1 MAPNGALSRQPDPK
15 NSIPASTRLRH
26 QLAESNRLIVCPG
39 VYDGFSARIAIDVGF
54 DALYMTGA
62 GTTASRLGH
71 ADLGIAQLADMR
83 ANAEMIANL
92 DNSVPLIADMDTGF
106 GSPIMVARSVSE
118 YIRAGVAGF
127 HIEDQILA
135 KRCGHLQGKEVVDIE
150 TFVSR
155 IKAARMAIDQLHSD
169 IVLIGRTDS
178 LQQHGYEEAVTRI
191 KAARDA
197 GADVGLLEGV
207 TSREMAA
214 QAVKDL
220 APFPL
225 LLNMVENG
233 STPIMRASEV
243 EAMGYR
249 IMIFSFASLSPAY
262 KGIRAT
268 LERLKMEGVTGTDK
282 ELTPKKLFDICG
294 LQESVEVDVTAGGD
308 AFTKSKL

>member
-1 MAPNGALSRQPDPK
+1 
-15 NSIPASTRLRH
+15 
-26 QLAESNRLIVCPG
+26 
-39 VYDGFSARIAIDVGF
+39 
-54 DALYMTGA
+54 
-62 GTTASRLGH
+62 
-71 ADLGIAQLADMR
+71 MR

-92 DNSVPLIADMDTGF
+92 DTSVPLIADMDTGF
-106 GSPIMVARSVSE
+106 GSPIMVARSVTE

-135 KRCGHLQGKEVVDIE
+135 KRCGHLQGKEVVDME

-155 IKAARMAIDQLHSD
+155 IKAARTAIDQHHSD

-178 LQQHGYEEAVTRI
+178 LQKHGYQEAVTRI

-220 APFPL
+220 APLPL
-225 LLNMVENG
+225 LLNMVEHG
-233 STPIMRASEV
+233 STPIMSASEV
-243 EAMGYR
+243 ESMGYR

-268 LERLKMEGVTGTDK
+268 LEKLKGEGITGIDK
-282 ELTPKKLFDICG
+282 EFTPKKLFEICG
-294 LQESVEVDVTAGGD
+294 LQESVEVDVTAGGE

>member
-1 MAPNGALSRQPDPK
+1 M
-15 NSIPASTRLRH
+15 ASTR
-26 QLAESNRLIVCPG
+26 Q
-39 VYDGFSARIAIDVGF
+39 
-54 DALYMTGA
+54 TGA

-92 DNSVPLIADMDTGF
+92 DSTVPLIADMDTGF

-135 KRCGHLQGKEVVDIE
+135 KRCGHLQGKEVVDVE

-155 IKAARMAIDQLHSD
+155 IKAARTAIDQLKSD

-178 LQQHGYEEAVTRI
+178 LQKYGYEEAVKRLR
-191 KAARDA
+191 AAREA
-197 GADVGLLEGV
+197 GADIGLLEGV

-214 QAVKDL
+214 QAAKEF
-220 APFPL
+220 APWPL
-225 LLNMVENG
+225 LLNMVEHG
-233 STPIMRASEV
+233 ATPIMPASEV
-243 EAMGYR
+243 ESMGYR

-268 LERLKMEGVTGTDK
+268 LEKLKEEGVTGTDK
-282 ELTPKKLFDICG
+282 DLTPKKLFDICG
-294 LQESVEVDVTAGGD
+294 LQESVAVDATAGGQ
-308 AFTKSKL
+308 AFKAKL